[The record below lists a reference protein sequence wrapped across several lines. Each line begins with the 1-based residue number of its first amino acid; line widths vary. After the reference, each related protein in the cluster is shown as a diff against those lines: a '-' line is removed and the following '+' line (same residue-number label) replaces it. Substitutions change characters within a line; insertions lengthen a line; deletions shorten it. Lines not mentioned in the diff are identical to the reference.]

1 MFRGL
6 KAAGQKIGKFFFI
19 SQLSAATDLYNVQK
33 Q

>member
-6 KAAGQKIGKFFFI
+6 KAGQKIGKFFFI